1 MLKGL
6 AELGVKSSGVE
17 EFLVRYARV
26 FFGDYYDYFGM
37 ETSLDYVLEPV
48 NGNRKALR
56 LGRDY
61 YLMLLANHSCPRFW
75 ENLDTRV
82 SFSNVAVMS
91 KALIELM
98 EHFAGHE
105 LQSLFIEA
113 YLRLL
118 NFENL
123 YHTWNLGSMRGLEGW
138 ETTEKAWEEAFKPG
152 VPNSGYN
159 VVTRAALYVGKRDLK
174 GGASFPHRALQSRVG
189 SCRHRAHSGRGPR
202 PLGQP
207 GTVRAQGV
215 DLAVFSPTLFNKL
228 SAFSGGRKLKSI
240 WTEN

>member
-1 MLKGL
+1 MPNP
-6 AELGVKSSGVE
+6 GVE

-82 SFSNVAVMS
+82 SFGNVSVIA

-98 EHFAGHE
+98 KHFAGHE

-123 YHTWNLGSMRGLEGW
+123 YQTWNLGSMEGLEGW
-138 ETTEKAWEEAFKPG
+138 ETTEKAWEEALEPG

-174 GGASFPHRALQSRVG
+174 GELRSLIEPYNLEWAVADTDHIPGEVHGLWNNPEWCEHRR
-189 SCRHRAHSGRGPR
+189 
-202 PLGQP
+202 
-207 GTVRAQGV
+207 
-215 DLAVFSPTLFNKL
+215 
-228 SAFSGGRKLKSI
+228 
-240 WTEN
+240 